1 MVSRRCLP
9 RSVLGAGEE
18 EGRSMLSN
26 KFLRVR
32 VQKGEVVTTAV
43 RVGFAYSWASWC
55 TWSLGPGCWGGS
67 LSSWCLAQRPEGEC
81 PLLTFPRPTR
91 PDRGGSR
98 QIREPQIVGF

>member
-43 RVGFAYSWASWC
+43 RGVCLFMGILVHLEPGAGV
-55 TWSLGPGCWGGS
+55 LGGLPELLVPG
-67 LSSWCLAQRPEGEC
+67 PEARG
-81 PLLTFPRPTR
+81 RVPTA
-91 PDRGGSR
+91 DL
-98 QIREPQIVGF
+98 PQTH